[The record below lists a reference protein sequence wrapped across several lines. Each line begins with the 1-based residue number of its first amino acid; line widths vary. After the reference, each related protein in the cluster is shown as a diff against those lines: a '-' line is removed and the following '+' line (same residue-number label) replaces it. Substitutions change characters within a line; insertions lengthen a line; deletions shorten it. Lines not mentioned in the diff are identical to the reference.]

1 MKIGK
6 QEFRVNET
14 DLNELKAIQK
24 SGTHTTREV
33 KRAEILLHVSEGKS
47 PQEISEWVKRSEGTV
62 YEVCRRYR
70 EGGLARALYDGA
82 RPGQPPKLDFRQE
95 SEITML
101 ACSDAPEGH
110 ARWSVRL
117 LRDAVIEWQITDSI
131 SREKIR
137 LFLKKMHL
145 SHG

>member
-62 YEVCRRYR
+62 YEVCR
-70 EGGLARALYDGA
+70 
-82 RPGQPPKLDFRQE
+82 
-95 SEITML
+95 
-101 ACSDAPEGH
+101 
-110 ARWSVRL
+110 
-117 LRDAVIEWQITDSI
+117 
-131 SREKIR
+131 
-137 LFLKKMHL
+137 
-145 SHG
+145 